1 MRKYYLILLLFFFSI
16 NQSSASIKSDILNKL
31 NLIENISFNFEQNIN
46 DKIEKGKCVLQ
57 YPKKIFC
64 EYNLNNKKI
73 LVSNG
78 KSLVI
83 KTMSSYYIY
92 PLKETPLELILDKK
106 YLIDI
111 ISKSKNY
118 HVDENFIAFKFF
130 KNESEINIFFDK
142 KTLNLMGW
150 QTVDLYQN
158 LNIVFLSSMSFNQ
171 KIKKKTFVLPQSE

>member
-1 MRKYYLILLLFFFSI
+1 MKKFLLILILILFFTETD
-16 NQSSASIKSDILNKL
+16 ASIEDKIIQNFDKIK
-31 NLIENISFNFEQNIN
+31 NISFNFEQNIN

-64 EYNLNNKKI
+64 KYNLKNKKI

-83 KTMSSYYIY
+83 KTISSYYIY

-118 HVDENFIAFKFF
+118 HVDENFVAFKFF

-171 KIKKKTFVLPQSE
+171 KIKKKNIEMSQVL

>member
-1 MRKYYLILLLFFFSI
+1 MLIFFFFLM
-16 NQSSASIKSDILNKL
+16 NESSASVKDDIIKKL
-31 NLIENISFNFEQNIN
+31 NIIKNISFNFEQNIN
-46 DKIEKGKCVLQ
+46 DKIEKGNCVLQ

-64 EYNLNNKKI
+64 KYDLSNKKI

-83 KTMSSYYIY
+83 KTTSSYYIY
-92 PLKETPLELILDKK
+92 PLKDTPLELILDKK
-106 YLIDI
+106 YLIDM

-118 HVDENFIAFKFF
+118 HIDENFVAFKFF
-130 KNESEINIFFDK
+130 KNENEINIFFDK

-158 LNIVFLSSMSFNQ
+158 LNIVFLSSISFNQ
-171 KIKKKTFVLPQSE
+171 KIKKKIFVLPQSD